1 MQHMQ
6 NFYGSGKLLLSGE
19 YYVLDGALALAMP
32 TRFGQKLKVSY
43 HASEHKVLHWKS
55 YDNEGNLWFE
65 AKFDTESFDCLDRFI
80 SQKSLTLQKI
90 LRMTRRLAGN
100 FLKGREYVLVETYL
114 EFPRWWGLGSS
125 STLIHNVAQ
134 WAEVDPYDLLFGTLG
149 GSGYDVACAQAEGP
163 ILYKKSEQGPHR
175 RTVTFNPPFKDKLY
189 FVYLGK
195 KQSSAAAIE
204 HYRSLG
210 HNKAAFVEQLTRI
223 TEEFLKVQTLEQFDA
238 LIEKHETLIAQ
249 SLHLTR
255 TKDLFF
261 KDFWGQIKSLGAW
274 GGDFVLAT
282 SSRSQDETR
291 QYFADKGFDV
301 MLTYQEMIKTSADEE
316 RNMTGTHNATAAM
329 S

>member
-1 MQHMQ
+1 MQ

-32 TRFGQKLKVSY
+32 TRFGQKLKVTY

-55 YDNEGNLWFE
+55 YDNEGKLWFE

-90 LRMTRRLAGN
+90 LRMTRRLAAN

-114 EFPRWWGLGSS
+114 EFPRLWGLGSS

-163 ILYKKSEQGPHR
+163 ILYKKSAEGPHQHI
-175 RTVTFNPPFKDKLY
+175 VTFDPPFKQHLY

-195 KQSSAAAIE
+195 KQSSAAGIE

-210 HNKAAFVEQLTRI
+210 HNKAALADQLSQI
-223 TEEFLKVQTLEQFDA
+223 TQEFLRAETLEQFDM
-238 LIEKHETLIAQ
+238 LIEKHESLIAQ

-255 TKDLFF
+255 TKDVFF
-261 KDFWGQIKSLGAW
+261 KDFWGEIKSLGAW

-282 SSRSQDETR
+282 SSRGEEETR
-291 QYFADKGFDV
+291 MYFAEKGFDV
-301 MLTYQEMIKTSADEE
+301 ILTYTEMIKASEQEE
-316 RNMTGTHNATAAM
+316 RNVAKEHSTAVAI

>member
-1 MQHMQ
+1 MQ

-32 TRFGQKLKVSY
+32 TRFGQKLKVTY

-55 YDNEGNLWFE
+55 YDNEGKLWFE

-90 LRMTRRLAGN
+90 LRMTRRLAAN

-114 EFPRWWGLGSS
+114 EFPRLWGLGSS

-163 ILYKKSEQGPHR
+163 ILYKKSAEGPHQHI
-175 RTVTFNPPFKDKLY
+175 VTFDPPFKQHLY

-195 KQSSAAAIE
+195 KQSSAAGIE
-204 HYRSLG
+204 HYRSLE
-210 HNKAAFVEQLTRI
+210 HNKAALADQLSQI
-223 TEEFLKVQTLEQFDA
+223 TQEFLRAETLEQFDM
-238 LIEKHETLIAQ
+238 LIEKHESLIAQ

-255 TKDLFF
+255 TKDVFF
-261 KDFWGQIKSLGAW
+261 KDFWGEIKSLGAW

-282 SSRSQDETR
+282 SSRGEEETR
-291 QYFADKGFDV
+291 MYFAEKGFDV
-301 MLTYQEMIKTSADEE
+301 ILTYTEMIKASEQEE
-316 RNMTGTHNATAAM
+316 RNVAKEHSTAVAI

>member
-1 MQHMQ
+1 MQ
-6 NFYGSGKLLLSGE
+6 NFYGSGKLLLSSE

-32 TRFGQKLKVSY
+32 TRFGQKLKVTY
-43 HASEHKVLHWKS
+43 QASEHKVLHWKS
-55 YDNEGNLWFE
+55 YDNEGKLWFE

-149 GSGYDVACAQAEGP
+149 GSGYDVACAEAAGP
-163 ILYKKSEQGPHR
+163 ILYKKSADGPLHR
-175 RTVTFNPPFKDKLY
+175 IVTFDPPFKQHLY

-195 KQSSAAAIE
+195 KQSSAAGIE

-223 TEEFLKVQTLEQFDA
+223 TEDFLKADTLEQFDA

-255 TKDLFF
+255 IKDLFF
-261 KDFWGQIKSLGAW
+261 KDFWGEIKSLGAW

-282 SSRSQDETR
+282 STRSAAETR
-291 QYFADKGFDV
+291 LYFAEKGFDV
-301 MLTYQEMIKTSADEE
+301 MLTYAEMIKESADKE
-316 RNMTGTHNATAAM
+316 RNIASERSATVAM